1 MTTHESLHKV
11 PTRLD
16 VDAAVPAFSKA
27 MAHLDRAATQEADR
41 AGIPPALRDLLKLRA
56 SQING
61 CVYCVDLHTTDA
73 AEKGESL
80 QRIHAVSVWAES
92 PFFTEKERAAFA
104 FTETV
109 TRVADT
115 HVPAEDY
122 DAVAA
127 HWSPEQ
133 VGALLGLIVTINAWN
148 GLAVASRAWE
158 PKLQDYAS
166 TGAGAASAGT

>member
-1 MTTHESLHKV
+1 MTSHESLHKV

-27 MAHLDRAATQEADR
+27 MSHLDTTAIRELDR
-41 AGIPPALRDLLKLRA
+41 VGIPAGLRDLLRLRA

-61 CVYCVDLHTTDA
+61 CAYCVDMHSTDA
-73 AEKGESL
+73 AANGESL

-104 FTETV
+104 FTESV

-115 HVPAEDY
+115 HVPAVDY

-127 HWSPEQ
+127 HWSDEE
-133 VGALLGLIVTINAWN
+133 VGALLALIVTINAWN
-148 GLAVASRAWE
+148 GLAVATRAWE
-158 PKLQDYAS
+158 PKLNGEDTA
-166 TGAGAASAGT
+166 

>member
-1 MTTHESLHKV
+1 MTTESLHKV

-16 VDAAVPAFSKA
+16 VEAVVPGFYKA
-27 MAHLDRAATQEADR
+27 MAHLDTAAVREADR
-41 AGIPPALRDLLKLRA
+41 VGIPMGLRDLLRLRA

-61 CVYCVDLHTTDA
+61 CAYCVDMHTHDA
-73 AEKGESL
+73 AENGESQ
-80 QRIHAVSVWAES
+80 QRIHAVSIWAES

-115 HVPAEDY
+115 HVPASDY

-127 HWSPEQ
+127 HWSDDE

-158 PKLQDYAS
+158 PKLD
-166 TGAGAASAGT
+166 G

>member
-1 MTTHESLHKV
+1 MTEFHTI

-27 MAHLDRAATQEADR
+27 MAHLDTTTTRELDR
-41 AGIPPALRDLLKLRA
+41 VGVPAGLRDLLKLRA

-61 CVYCVDLHTTDA
+61 CAYCVDMHATDA
-73 AEKGESL
+73 ASNGESQ

-104 FTETV
+104 FTESV
-109 TRVADT
+109 TRLADT
-115 HVPAEDY
+115 HMPTADY
-122 DAVAA
+122 DSVAE
-127 HWSPEQ
+127 HWSAEE
-133 VGALLGLIVTINAWN
+133 VGALLALIVTINAWN

-158 PKLQDYAS
+158 PKLEA
-166 TGAGAASAGT
+166 

>member
-27 MAHLDRAATQEADR
+27 MAHLDTTATRELDR
-41 AGIPPALRDLLKLRA
+41 VGIPKGLRDLLRLRA

-61 CVYCVDLHTTDA
+61 CAYCVDMHASDA
-73 AEKGESL
+73 ATNGESL

-115 HVPAEDY
+115 HVPAADY
-122 DAVAA
+122 DSVAA
-127 HWSPEQ
+127 HWSDEE
-133 VGALLGLIVTINAWN
+133 VGALLALIVTINAWN
-148 GLAVASRAWE
+148 QIAVATRAWDPTLE
-158 PKLQDYAS
+158 GQAS
-166 TGAGAASAGT
+166 LGT

>member
-1 MTTHESLHKV
+1 
-11 PTRLD
+11 
-16 VDAAVPAFSKA
+16 
-27 MAHLDRAATQEADR
+27 MAHLDTTATRELDR
-41 AGIPPALRDLLKLRA
+41 VGIPKGLRDLLRLRA

-61 CVYCVDLHTTDA
+61 CAYCVDMHATDA
-73 AEKGESL
+73 ATNGESL

-115 HVPAEDY
+115 HVPAGDY

-127 HWSPEQ
+127 HWSDEE
-133 VGALLGLIVTINAWN
+133 VGALLALIVTINAWN
-148 GLAVASRAWE
+148 ELAVATRAWE
-158 PKLQDYAS
+158 PELK
-166 TGAGAASAGT
+166 G

>member
-1 MTTHESLHKV
+1 MSTESLHKV

-16 VDAAVPAFSKA
+16 IDAAVPGFSKA
-27 MAHLDRAATQEADR
+27 MAHLDTAMTREADR
-41 AGIPPALRDLLKLRA
+41 VGIPKGLRDLLKLRA

-61 CVYCVDLHTTDA
+61 CAYCVDMHSHDA
-73 AEKGESL
+73 AENGESL

-115 HVPAEDY
+115 HVPAADY

-127 HWSPEQ
+127 HWSEEE
-133 VGALLGLIVTINAWN
+133 VGALLALIVVINAWN

-158 PKLQDYAS
+158 PTLE
-166 TGAGAASAGT
+166 G

>member
-1 MTTHESLHKV
+1 MTITSDAPQHDTRHQV

-27 MAHLDRAATQEADR
+27 MSHLDTTATRELDR
-41 AGIPPALRDLLKLRA
+41 VGFPAGLRELVRLRA

-61 CVYCVDLHTTDA
+61 CAYCVDTHSTDA
-73 AEKGESL
+73 ASAGESA
-80 QRIHAVSVWAES
+80 QRINAVAVWNES
-92 PFFTEKERAAFA
+92 PFFTERERAALR
-104 FTETV
+104 FTEVV
-109 TRVADT
+109 TRVAET
-115 HVPAEDY
+115 HVPSEEY

-127 HWSPEQ
+127 SWSTDE

-158 PKLQDYAS
+158 PVLAE
-166 TGAGAASAGT
+166 

>member
-1 MTTHESLHKV
+1 MTTHDSLHKV

-27 MAHLDRAATQEADR
+27 MAHLDSTTTRELDR
-41 AGIPPALRDLLKLRA
+41 VGIPTGLRDLLRLRA

-61 CVYCVDLHTTDA
+61 CAYCVDMHATDA
-73 AEKGESL
+73 ASNGESQ
-80 QRIHAVSVWAES
+80 QRIQAVSVWGES

-115 HVPAEDY
+115 HVPAAEY

-127 HWSPEQ
+127 HWSDEE
-133 VGALLGLIVTINAWN
+133 VGALLALIVTINAWN
-148 GLAVASRAWE
+148 GLAVATRAWE
-158 PKLQDYAS
+158 PKLE
-166 TGAGAASAGT
+166 G

>member
-1 MTTHESLHKV
+1 MTTESFHKV

-16 VDAAVPAFSKA
+16 VEATVPGFYKA
-27 MAHLDRAATQEADR
+27 MAHLDTAAIREADR
-41 AGIPPALRDLLKLRA
+41 AGIPMGLRDLLRLRA

-61 CVYCVDLHTTDA
+61 CAYCVDMHTHDA
-73 AEKGESL
+73 AENGESQ
-80 QRIHAVSVWAES
+80 QRIHAVSIWAES

-115 HVPAEDY
+115 HVPASDY

-127 HWSPEQ
+127 HWSDEE

-158 PKLQDYAS
+158 PKLE
-166 TGAGAASAGT
+166 G